1 MKSLFIR
8 LIIMLLAVGAFT
20 IDCIAQTAGN
30 NPDTLSLSAG
40 EQQLQAASES
50 TDSSLTS
57 SGEVDAGKEKDGPAL
72 VYKCDIK
79 KMIAAPLWRSV
90 KKSFA

>member
-57 SGEVDAGKEKDGPAL
+57 SGKLMQAR
-72 VYKCDIK
+72 
-79 KMIAAPLWRSV
+79 KMDPHWSTSV
-90 KKSFA
+90 ISRR